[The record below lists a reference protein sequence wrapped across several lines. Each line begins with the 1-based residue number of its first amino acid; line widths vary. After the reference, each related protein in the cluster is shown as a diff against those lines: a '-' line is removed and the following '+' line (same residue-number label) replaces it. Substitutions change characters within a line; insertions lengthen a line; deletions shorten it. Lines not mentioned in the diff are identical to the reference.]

1 MDVPDHHFPV
11 LNELKKKAASSES
24 RVLNFKIMPA
34 ATTVT
39 QPEEYT
45 PVYWD
50 GGDLPPP
57 EGLYGKA
64 IHDTK
69 TPADQRHKETGQC
82 TELFH
87 GIKSLYQTQ

>member
-1 MDVPDHHFPV
+1 
-11 LNELKKKAASSES
+11 
-24 RVLNFKIMPA
+24 MPA

-64 IHDTK
+64 IHDSK
-69 TPADQRHKETGQC
+69 LPQIVVYNIQC
-82 TELFH
+82 QQSDSS
-87 GIKSLYQTQ
+87 SL

>member
-1 MDVPDHHFPV
+1 
-11 LNELKKKAASSES
+11 
-24 RVLNFKIMPA
+24 MPA

-64 IHDTK
+64 IHDSK
-69 TPADQRHKETGQC
+69 TPADS
-82 TELFH
+82 
-87 GIKSLYQTQ
+87 SLQYPVSAV